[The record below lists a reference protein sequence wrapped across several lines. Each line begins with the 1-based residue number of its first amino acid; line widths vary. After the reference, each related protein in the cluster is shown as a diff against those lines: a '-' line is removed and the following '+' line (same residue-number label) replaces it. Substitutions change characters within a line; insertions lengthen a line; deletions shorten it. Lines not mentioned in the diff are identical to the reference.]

1 LSREDEEIISMLMEQ
16 RKIDKKTATELY
28 LSILLSEDETGQG
41 LKARSSVGDTGAGL
55 DGG

>member
-41 LKARSSVGDTGAGL
+41 LKARSSVGDTGGGL